1 MLSPKGLF
9 LLLAPFVTAVL
20 AWSSFEVVV
29 RERASITS
37 RIYWQERTEVQ
48 RAVEHLDAALSTIL
62 DREAATEYAAFEPY
76 IAHPQAI
83 SDRVFATAEKPGRG
97 LADTLYLPSPLLLGE
112 TNFQNLGLDDFYFEF
127 SPRNIRAETVL
138 DDVRAPSLPRNLQA
152 ELALN
157 LEHTTQAQLD
167 NQARKLEA
175 LVRVMGPEGLVNLA
189 SHPALN
195 YSTPLKWS
203 RSFTPL
209 FVKRVDGRAPELWL
223 LRLVDDKVRG
233 VRLQGVWFNWP
244 NLHNALVDL
253 GTEKLASGTLKIT
266 PVLGPDIATAPPLE
280 STSTNAHGTL
290 KNLSLAIDIIDREPA
305 QLDPWSATYTSL
317 VGAWIVFLCSLGAIF
332 FAIGRAQLLS
342 ERRAR
347 FASVVTH
354 ELRTPLTT
362 LCMYAEMLE
371 AGLVPADQHQS
382 YYRTLKNEADRLAA
396 LVDNVLDHAGLESG
410 RSSKTERVELGAW
423 LRDWLARDAAAE
435 PNTPVRLSPAWES
448 DAEAVWLQVEPHGLE
463 RILNNLASNARRYG
477 AAPLE
482 LGIELT
488 ARQVRLL
495 FSDGGPGI
503 ASPETLFDAFVRG
516 PEAADGES
524 SSRGLGLGLSLARDL
539 ARAMGG
545 ELELISRGPAGQASE
560 SQGATFGKNT
570 DRTAAPTTFCL
581 TLPRAQ
587 A

>member
-9 LLLAPFVTAVL
+9 LLLAPFATAVL
-20 AWSSFEVVV
+20 AWSSYEVVV
-29 RERASITS
+29 RERASTQS

-48 RAVEHLDAALSTIL
+48 RVVEHLDAALSTIL
-62 DREAATEYAAFEPY
+62 DREAAIEYAAFEPY
-76 IAHPQAI
+76 IAYPHAI

-97 LADTLYLPSPLLLGE
+97 LADTLYLPSPLLIGE

-127 SPRNIRAETVL
+127 SPRNIRAESVL
-138 DDVRAPSLPRNLQA
+138 QDVRAPSLPRNLQA

-157 LEHTTQAQLD
+157 LGHTTQAQLTD
-167 NQARKLEA
+167 QERKLEA

-209 FVKRVDGRAPELWL
+209 FVKRVDGRTPELWL

-233 VRLQGVWFNWP
+233 VRLQGVWFNWT

-253 GTEKLASGTLKIT
+253 GSEKLASGALELT
-266 PVLGPDIATAPPLE
+266 PVIGPDTATAPPQE

-290 KNLSLAIDIIDREPA
+290 KNLSLAIDIFDREPN

-332 FAIGRAQLLS
+332 FAIGRAQSLS

-410 RSSKTERVELGAW
+410 RSSKTERVELGSW
-423 LRDWLARDAAAE
+423 LRDWLARDAATH
-435 PNTPVRLSPAWES
+435 PSIPVQPDGKLQG
-448 DAEAVWLQVEPHGLE
+448 DDVWLQVEPHGLE
-463 RILNNLASNARRYG
+463 RILNNLVSNARRYG

-482 LGIELT
+482 LHIDCT
-488 ARQVRLL
+488 PRQVRLL
-495 FSDGGPGI
+495 VSDGGPGI
-503 ASPETLFDAFVRG
+503 AAPETLFDAFVRG
-516 PEAADGES
+516 PEATGGES
-524 SSRGLGLGLSLARDL
+524 SSRGLGLGLSLSRDL

-545 ELELISRGPAGQASE
+545 ELELTSRGPAGQASG
-560 SQGATFGKNT
+560 SNGATFGKNP
-570 DRTAAPTTFCL
+570 DRTGALTTFCL